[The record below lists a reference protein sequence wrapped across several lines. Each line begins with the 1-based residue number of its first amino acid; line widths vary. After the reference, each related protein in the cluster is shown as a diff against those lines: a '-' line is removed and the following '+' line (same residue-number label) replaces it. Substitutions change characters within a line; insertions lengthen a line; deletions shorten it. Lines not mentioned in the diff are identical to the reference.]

1 MTVAAPTTQ
10 AAGSRIGRTTA
21 TASLL
26 SRFLGFAALVSLAGT
41 VILGLFVTDP
51 DVVQGQLVRLIYIH
65 PAIATYGE
73 VLFGL
78 TALASLLYVWPRTR
92 SRRWDL
98 LAGASA
104 EVGVV
109 FAALTLVTGSIWGR
123 PTWGVWWTWDAR
135 LTSTALLLA
144 LFLGY
149 LALRRAPMADIG
161 RRSTIAA
168 IGALVAAID
177 VPIVHYSVQ
186 WWRTLHQGPTLL
198 RPHPLIHGLQLQ
210 TMLVGFAA
218 FGFLSAWLVV
228 HRYRVAVLEERLDER
243 GLDLALDARR
253 AEGAPRPPQPVS
265 VPSVQG
271 SNA

>member
-1 MTVAAPTTQ
+1 MSRTERAPV
-10 AAGSRIGRTTA
+10 TTA
-21 TASLL
+21 SVLT
-26 SRFLGFAALVSLAGT
+26 RFLGFAALVSLAGT
-41 VILGLFVTDP
+41 AILGLEVTRP
-51 DVVQGQLVRLIYIH
+51 DAVQGDLVRLIYIH

-73 VLFGL
+73 ALFGL
-78 TALASLLYVWPRTR
+78 TAVASILYLWPRTR
-92 SRRWDL
+92 ARRWDL

-109 FAALTLVTGSIWGR
+109 FAALTLITGSIWGR

-149 LALRRAPMADIG
+149 LALRRAPMGDTA
-161 RRSTIAA
+161 RRSMVSA
-168 IGALVAAID
+168 IGAVVAAVD

-210 TMLVGFAA
+210 TMLLGFAA
-218 FGFLSAWLVV
+218 FGFLCGWLVV
-228 HRYRVAVLEERLDER
+228 HRYRVAVLEEAVEDR

-253 AEGAPRPPQPVS
+253 AEGRVRVPAVASAGRP
-265 VPSVQG
+265 
-271 SNA
+271 

>member
-1 MTVAAPTTQ
+1 MSV
-10 AAGSRIGRTTA
+10 
-21 TASLL
+21 TASPLT
-26 SRFLGFAALVSLAGT
+26 RFLGFAALVSLAGT
-41 VILGLFVTDP
+41 AVLGLWVTDP
-51 DVVQGQLVRLIYIH
+51 DVVQGDLVRLIYIH

-73 VLFGL
+73 ALFGV
-78 TALASLLYVWPRTR
+78 TALASLLYLWPRTR
-92 SRRWDL
+92 RRRWDL

-149 LALRRAPMADIG
+149 LALRRAPIEDAG
-161 RRSTIAA
+161 RRSIVAA
-168 IGALVAAID
+168 VGALVAAVD

-198 RPHPLIHGLQLQ
+198 RPHPLIHGQQLQ
-210 TMLVGFAA
+210 TMLLGFAA
-218 FGFLSAWLVV
+218 FAFLAGWLLL
-228 HRYRVAVLEERLDER
+228 HRYRLAVLEERLDQQ
-243 GLDLALDARR
+243 GLDLAIRARR
-253 AEGAPRPPQPVS
+253 AEAPAQPSEPVA
-265 VPSVQG
+265 VP
-271 SNA
+271 

>member
-1 MTVAAPTTQ
+1 MSV
-10 AAGSRIGRTTA
+10 
-21 TASLL
+21 TASPLT
-26 SRFLGFAALVSLAGT
+26 RFLGFAALVSLAGT
-41 VILGLFVTDP
+41 AVLGLWVTDP
-51 DVVQGQLVRLIYIH
+51 DVVQGDLVRLIYIH

-73 VLFGL
+73 ALFGV
-78 TALASLLYVWPRTR
+78 TALASLLYLWPRTR
-92 SRRWDL
+92 RRRWDL

-149 LALRRAPMADIG
+149 LALRRAPIEDAG
-161 RRSTIAA
+161 RRSIVAA
-168 IGALVAAID
+168 VGALVAAVD

-198 RPHPLIHGLQLQ
+198 RPHPLIHGQAPPAPLP
-210 TMLVGFAA
+210 
-218 FGFLSAWLVV
+218 
-228 HRYRVAVLEERLDER
+228 
-243 GLDLALDARR
+243 ARR
-253 AEGAPRPPQPVS
+253 PRGAARPAGPGPRHPRPPGGGARSTIRARGGAVS
-265 VPSVQG
+265 YVVAGYGISALVLLGYAARTVVRGRRLARRLPPEER
-271 SNA
+271 AWR